1 MGRVAAGGVMGS
13 RVQEAEADL
22 SARTARAIDRLGTGA
37 FYDALLDILG
47 SAAPHDLAAL
57 VRYSRAAPP
66 DLIIPRIEPTEAMM
80 TYYHHYFAF
89 DPFYAHWKNG
99 GDTGVY
105 RLRAMDA
112 GIGRSAYAREFLTA
126 MAIHDEIA
134 VFLPPIGDASPT
146 LILDRA
152 RGNFLTSEVA
162 RIRRLFPLLAALHR
176 RHLSIFVTAGVDPGN
191 SPIGSERPLRFVDA
205 HGLQV
210 FATAGWTDRTADPE
224 VAAAVQTLTARGP
237 CSMQLKGQ
245 LMLRRTQLPPDFG
258 PAPGGYCDEISTGRL
273 GVPVAPGLPEAMA
286 GTVERA
292 RAGGGAADP
301 EGLSGDRD
309 CAPAGADAGDGQ
321 ELSPGDLSQAGH
333 HDRARVVRGIHG
345 GAARGRDQRHYS
357 RNRPPGASF
366 RQSRGAAR

>member
-1 MGRVAAGGVMGS
+1 MGTRL
-13 RVQEAEADL
+13 QDAEADL
-22 SARTARAIDRLGTGA
+22 AARTARAIDRLGTGA

-66 DLIIPRIEPTEAMM
+66 DLIIPRIEPTEAMR
-80 TYYHHYFAF
+80 TYYHHYYAF

-99 GDTGVY
+99 GETGVY

-152 RGNFLTSEVA
+152 QGNFLAGEVA
-162 RIRRLFPLLAALHR
+162 RIRRMFPLLAALHR

-191 SPIGSERPLRFVDA
+191 SPIGPERPLRFVDQ

-210 FATAGWTDRTADPE
+210 FATQGWTDRTADPE
-224 VAAAVQTLTARGP
+224 VATALQTVTARGP
-237 CSMQLKGQ
+237 CTVHMKGQ
-245 LMLRRTQLPPDFG
+245 LALRRTQLPPDFG
-258 PAPGGYCDEISTGRL
+258 PAPGGFCDEISPDRQL
-273 GVPVAPGLPEAMA
+273 GNHPAPGLPDTMA
-286 GTVERA
+286 AALSEREQEVVLLTLKGYPVIEIA
-292 RAGGGAADP
+292 RRL
-301 EGLSGDRD
+301 GLSRGTIKNYRLAIYRKLDITTER
-309 CAPAGADAGDGQ
+309 
-321 ELSPGDLSQAGH
+321 ELFGEYM
-333 HDRARVVRGIHG
+333 
-345 GAARGRDQRHYS
+345 AAL
-357 RNRPPGASF
+357 
-366 RQSRGAAR
+366 RGA

>member
-1 MGRVAAGGVMGS
+1 MGTRL
-13 RVQEAEADL
+13 QDAEADL
-22 SARTARAIDRLGTGA
+22 AARTARAIDRLGTGA

-66 DLIIPRIEPTEAMM
+66 DLIIPRIEPTEAMR
-80 TYYHHYFAF
+80 TYYHHYYAF

-99 GDTGVY
+99 GETGVY

-152 RGNFLTSEVA
+152 QGNFLAAEVA
-162 RIRRLFPLLAALHR
+162 RIRRMFPLLAALHR

-191 SPIGSERPLRFVDA
+191 SPIGPERPLRFVDQ

-210 FATAGWTDRTADPE
+210 FATQGWTDRTADPE
-224 VAAAVQTLTARGP
+224 VATALQTVTARGP
-237 CSMQLKGQ
+237 CTVHMKGQ
-245 LMLRRTQLPPDFG
+245 LALRRTQLPPDFG
-258 PAPGGYCDEISTGRL
+258 PAPGGFCDEISPDRQL
-273 GVPVAPGLPEAMA
+273 GSHPAPGLPDTMA
-286 GTVERA
+286 AALSEREQEVVLLTLKGYPVIEIA
-292 RAGGGAADP
+292 RRL
-301 EGLSGDRD
+301 GLSRGTIKNYRLAIYRKLDITTER
-309 CAPAGADAGDGQ
+309 
-321 ELSPGDLSQAGH
+321 ELFGEYM
-333 HDRARVVRGIHG
+333 
-345 GAARGRDQRHYS
+345 AAL
-357 RNRPPGASF
+357 
-366 RQSRGAAR
+366 RGA